1 MACAALLAL
10 RAAVIN
16 VGNTPGLGVT
26 WAAPPINATLAT
38 NPYLGPW
45 APQVPG
51 MMGPWGAAAS
61 QQFIVAVDAMPLIM
75 AQHSPRFPDM
85 PRSRWSDP
93 LNQRGDLCQL
103 NNVRVDRSNHFYLRA
118 GRDRAWTDLRNVI
131 VKLKRAGYDGVVV
144 CFDSNVKKTLYVT
157 ITAFVRETEADV
169 ADF

>member
-1 MACAALLAL
+1 MGGRYDRCFAHRGVQLMACATLAGL

-16 VGNTPGLGVT
+16 VRQTPGFGVT
-26 WAAPPINATLAT
+26 WPAPPINATLAT

-75 AQHSPRFPDM
+75 QQHSRRFPDM

-93 LNQRGDLCQL
+93 INQRGDQRRL
-103 NNVRVDRSNHFYLRA
+103 NNVRVDRSTSNHFYLRRFYA
-118 GRDRAWTDLRNVI
+118 
-131 VKLKRAGYDGVVV
+131 
-144 CFDSNVKKTLYVT
+144 
-157 ITAFVRETEADV
+157 
-169 ADF
+169 